1 MSIYAMSRIFF
12 YFTEDIYFVF
22 GLLMSKIF
30 TNPNLPLPVMTI
42 SMGRNQCLNGPKII
56 KILGWCPV
64 GSGIWLYFFFSW

>member
-1 MSIYAMSRIFF
+1 MSRIFF

-42 SMGRNQCLNGPKII
+42 SMGSIAKII
-56 KILGWCPV
+56 EILGWCPV
-64 GSGIWLYFFFSW
+64 GSGIWPYFFFSW